1 MARRASADTN
11 GDRVLLYVRVSSL
24 RGRGGDDFHSPEVQL
39 DGMRNLIT
47 RERLHEVAVIDD
59 DIDVSGQ
66 TFNRKGI
73 ARIRELVETRQIDVV
88 AVNTLNRVGRNLAES
103 LTFIRWLRERAVRI
117 ISANEKIDDSA
128 EGQFMLGMWLN
139 LAELQG
145 NQIGDS
151 WARIIER
158 RARLGRTHGAA
169 PHGYLRGD
177 SGAIEPDPAIGP
189 AVVAVFNAYAR
200 GDPIIRIVEAYRTA
214 TGRPVDRRVVKRLLY
229 NPVYVGR
236 VVVKSRTGGDINLPG
251 QHEPL
256 VDDITW
262 QKVQRR
268 LAADASTPARY
279 LAPAHALTGL
289 GICVHCEHLLG
300 VKSNY
305 ELDAPSG
312 QRIQVA
318 RLHCDYGRFTGGCK
332 GVGTPRCALI
342 EDAVLTEIAAYVR
355 FLRDDRPPS
364 ARRGATP
371 AEMDAP
377 RLERELAR
385 TREAMTKLTKRW
397 ALGGL
402 PDDMYE
408 STLDEFRATEADL
421 ESRWETARLPTEAPP
436 PAMMR
441 GLAEELLE
449 LWPDMLADERN
460 RSLRTVVTGVTLRRG
475 AFWRE
480 PDADRIVA
488 VNFRW
493 PHGFGS

>member
-1 MARRASADTN
+1 MVRRTGISTN

-39 DGMRNLIT
+39 DGMRKLIS
-47 RERLHEVAVIDD
+47 RERLREVAVIDD

-73 ARIRELVETRQIDVV
+73 ARIRDLVETSQIDVV

-169 PHGYLRGD
+169 PDGYRHGA
-177 SGAIEPDPAIGP
+177 SGIIEPDPVTGP
-189 AVVAVFNAYAR
+189 AVAKVFDAYAR
-200 GDPIIRIVEAYRTA
+200 GDPMIRIVEAYRTA
-214 TGRPVDRRVVKRLLY
+214 AGRPVDRRVVKRLLY
-229 NPVYVGR
+229 NPVYLGR
-236 VVVKSRTGGDINLPG
+236 VAVKSRIGGDINLPG
-251 QHEPL
+251 NHEPL

-289 GICVHCEHLLG
+289 GVCVHCDHLLG
-300 VKSNY
+300 VKTNY
-305 ELDAPSG
+305 ERNSTTG
-312 QRIQVA
+312 QRVQVA
-318 RLHCDYGRFTGGCK
+318 RLHCDYGRFTGNCK

-342 EDAVLTEIAAYVR
+342 ENAVLTEIGTYVR
-355 FLRDDRPPS
+355 FLRDDRP
-364 ARRGATP
+364 AAHRGAVQTG
-371 AEMDAP
+371 MDAG

-385 TREAMTKLTKRW
+385 TREAMAKLTKRW

-402 PDDMYE
+402 PDEMYE
-408 STLDEFRATEADL
+408 SALDEFRAAEADL
-421 ESRWETARLPTEAPP
+421 ESKWETARLPSEAPP
-436 PAMMR
+436 PAAMR

-449 LWPDMLADERN
+449 LWPDMLPDERN
-460 RSLRTVVTGVTLRRG
+460 RSLRTVVSAVTLRRG

-480 PDADRIVA
+480 PDADRIISVA
-488 VNFRW
+488 FRW